1 MRYALA
7 HATRSATWTAAY
19 GAWQLGSKQ
28 FSTHATDVWLPCS
41 VWGQFFH
48 HHFTILLAK
57 AVGNFLVHLKAVAC
71 GQTLFFFME
80 RIKKKRYS

>member
-1 MRYALA
+1 MRYALG

-41 VWGQFFH
+41 VLGVMFPSSLH
-48 HHFTILLAK
+48 R
-57 AVGNFLVHLKAVAC
+57 GC
-71 GQTLFFFME
+71 
-80 RIKKKRYS
+80 